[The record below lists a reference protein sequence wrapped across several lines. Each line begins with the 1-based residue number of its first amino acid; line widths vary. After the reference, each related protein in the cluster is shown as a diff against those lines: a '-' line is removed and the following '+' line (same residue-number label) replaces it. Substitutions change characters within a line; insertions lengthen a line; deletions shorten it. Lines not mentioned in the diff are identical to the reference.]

1 MAGGFI
7 LAIALIVGVI
17 MGMTKGEPSIG
28 FVWGLGAGL
37 AGLLLVWLLDRR
49 RN

>member
-1 MAGGFI
+1 MAGGFL

-17 MGMTKGEPSIG
+17 AGMAKGEASMG

-37 AGLLLVWLLDRR
+37 AMLLLVWLLDRR
-49 RN
+49 RG